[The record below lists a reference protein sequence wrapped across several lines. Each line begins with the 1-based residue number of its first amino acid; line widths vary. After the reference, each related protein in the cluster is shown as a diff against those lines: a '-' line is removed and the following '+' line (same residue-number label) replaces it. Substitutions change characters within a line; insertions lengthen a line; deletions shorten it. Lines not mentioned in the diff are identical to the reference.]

1 MRMTSTALTTLAL
14 TVALTA
20 CTAAPGFD
28 KQLGYEIDE
37 GRFGD
42 VTRNNTGIMS
52 GEIDAMQHMNTRF
65 RAEVPSTVTF
75 AFNSASLTPE
85 ARRALAHQANWIR
98 QFPELRFSVYG
109 HTDLVGSNSYN
120 QALGKRRA
128 QAVVA
133 FFASQGISRNR
144 LEALVSY
151 GKTRPVVATSGP
163 EEANRRTVTEVAGFY
178 RRQGTLLN
186 GKYAEVIFREYV
198 AGAIRPHP
206 TSTPQVSQ
214 VDPGG

>member
-1 MRMTSTALTTLAL
+1 MLKTSTALITLL
-14 TVALTA
+14 LTA
-20 CTAAPGFD
+20 ALASCTASPGFD
-28 KQLGYEIDE
+28 KQLGSEIDE
-37 GRFGD
+37 NGYGA

-52 GEIDAMQHMNTRF
+52 GEINATVQLNTRF
-65 RAEVPSTVTF
+65 QAEVPSTVTF
-75 AFNSASLTPE
+75 AFNSAVLTPE
-85 ARRALAHQANWIR
+85 ARRVLAQQANWIR

-120 QALGKRRA
+120 QTLGKRRA

-151 GKTRPVVATSGP
+151 GKTRPVVATQGP
-163 EEANRRTVTEVAGFY
+163 EEANRRTVTEVAGFHK
-178 RRQGTLLN
+178 RSSAPLN

-198 AGAIRPHP
+198 ESAARPHP
-206 TSTPQVSQ
+206 VNSTITTQVN
-214 VDPGG
+214 PGE